1 MNRQLIEKLISQKE
15 VGNGFKPF
23 PTRLIAFLILDS
35 VFKKKAKS
43 DEAINFYF
51 ERYDIDLRDK
61 NFILELVKGT
71 IKKKLFLD
79 FIIKKFARERFK
91 RTPSE
96 IIFILRMGL
105 YQILFM
111 TSVPEYA
118 AVNESVNLCEL
129 INKKMKRFTNAVL
142 RNIIREKDKIELPT
156 NNPILHLSIKHSFP
170 EWMIKRWITE
180 YGIKNCELMCDFF
193 NESFEICLR
202 TNRLKTTRDNLLKLL
217 KERGINC
224 RKGDYSENAIYCSNI
239 QNINKL
245 DLFQKGFFFIQG
257 EASMLIS
264 EILNPEKGSRILDMC
279 SAPGGKATHL
289 AELIQNNGEII
300 AADIKTEK
308 LNMIEENAKR
318 LGISCI
324 KTHLWHNTELVGNS
338 HDCSLQK
345 LGVFDYV
352 LIDAPCS
359 GLGILRKLP
368 DLRWN
373 KKPEDIKSLKKIQ
386 SELLEKGLK
395 FLKRSGILLYSVCTL
410 TKEENEEVIMEF
422 LNNHPELQIINLKDD
437 VVGNGRDRSLPS
449 NSACPFY
456 LKSITFKSFITR
468 EGFLKILPFKHKIE
482 GFFAAKIQFK

>member
-23 PTRLIAFLILDS
+23 PTRLVAFLILDS

-43 DEAINFYF
+43 DEAINFYL
-51 ERYDIDLRDK
+51 EKYNLDLRDK

-79 FIIKKFARERFK
+79 FIIKKFAREHFK

-96 IIFILRMGL
+96 IVFILRMGL
-105 YQILFM
+105 YQIFFM

-129 INKKMKRFTNAVL
+129 INKKMKRFTNAIL
-142 RNIIREKDKIELPT
+142 RNIVRDKDKIELPT

-170 EWMIKRWITE
+170 EWMIKRWMTE

-217 KERGINC
+217 KERGIKC

-239 QNINKL
+239 QEINKL
-245 DLFQKGFFFIQG
+245 DLFQEGFFFIQG

-289 AELIQNNGEII
+289 AELIQNNGEIV

-318 LGISCI
+318 SGISCI
-324 KTHLWHNTELVGNS
+324 KTHLWRDIEKDL
-338 HDCSLQK
+338 DK

-395 FLKRSGILLYSVCTL
+395 FLKKSGILLYSVCTL
-410 TKEENEEVIMEF
+410 TKEENEEVINEF
-422 LNNHPELQIINLKDD
+422 LNNHPELHTVETQCIA
-437 VVGNGRDRSLPS
+437 SLQKIHKP
-449 NSACPFY
+449 
-456 LKSITFKSFITR
+456 KSLSSKSFFTK
-468 EGFLKILPFKHKIE
+468 EGFLKLLPFKHKSE